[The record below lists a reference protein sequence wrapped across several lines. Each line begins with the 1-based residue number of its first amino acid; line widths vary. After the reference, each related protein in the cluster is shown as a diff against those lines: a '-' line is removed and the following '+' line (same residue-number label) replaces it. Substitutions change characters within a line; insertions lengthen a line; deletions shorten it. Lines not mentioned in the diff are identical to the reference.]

1 MNPKQSDSPYLI
13 EGYDVVSYFRDTGP
27 VEGDKKI
34 QHVHEDHT
42 LLFSSLTNLED
53 FKMDPE
59 AYWPAFDGN
68 CAYGIAFGMKAMSDP
83 EVYDIVDG
91 RLYLQMNAGV
101 QKRWSRRSGGH
112 IKKAHRVW
120 KKLDK

>member
-1 MNPKQSDSPYLI
+1 MLFLTSEKPALS
-13 EGYDVVSYFRDTGP
+13 RAT
-27 VEGDKKI
+27 KKFNMFTKI
-34 QHVHEDHT
+34 IRS

-53 FKMDPE
+53 FKADPE

-91 RLYLQMNAGV
+91 RLYLQMSVGAD
-101 QKRWSRRSGGH
+101 
-112 IKKAHRVW
+112 A
-120 KKLDK
+120 LADT